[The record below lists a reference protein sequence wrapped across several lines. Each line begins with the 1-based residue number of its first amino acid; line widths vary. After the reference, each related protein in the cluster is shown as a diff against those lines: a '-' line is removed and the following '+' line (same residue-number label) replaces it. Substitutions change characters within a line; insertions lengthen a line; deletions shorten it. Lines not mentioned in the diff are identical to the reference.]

1 MPSCGQMVGML
12 AGHCLSLNGSLIF
25 AIGVEG
31 LLSERDFEVW
41 IQGKGS
47 LKNDDQ

>member
-12 AGHCLSLNGSLIF
+12 AGHCLSLNGSPIF

-31 LLSERDFEVW
+31 LLIAKEILKCGFRE
-41 IQGKGS
+41 KGV
-47 LKNDDQ
+47 